1 MRSELYPDGVRRIN
15 AKIEIPMSDADVSL
29 YILSAIVSENS
40 TLNDIQ
46 SLNKRQLLQLA
57 KEEIWRDGAEVPRV
71 RAENADRDT
80 KVIIKNYVRMMF
92 PELN

>member
-92 PELN
+92 PELS

>member
-57 KEEIWRDGAEVPRV
+57 KEEIWRDGAEVPRA

-92 PELN
+92 PELS

>member
-40 TLNDIQ
+40 TLHDIQ
-46 SLNKRQLLQLA
+46 NLNKRQLLQLA

>member
-46 SLNKRQLLQLA
+46 NLNKRQLLQLA
-57 KEEIWRDGAEVPRV
+57 KEEIWRDGAEVPRQ

-80 KVIIKNYVRMMF
+80 KVIVKNYVRMMF

>member
-80 KVIIKNYVRMMF
+80 KVIVKNYVRMMF
-92 PELN
+92 PELS